1 MTLKKSR
8 SKPISSIMNKRFWK
22 VLGGLLASAVSITAI
37 AGLVV
42 LDRIPEEVL
51 IEHVSTI
58 QGPLHGNRAQ
68 ALLDVRQSASR
79 FLDTE
84 RPYYLGETQV
94 SGTPAQTGFSVD
106 WPAFETELHDALR
119 PQLFQKLKLLAFG
132 EKIEMPLVWDSATWE
147 IYKTAH
153 PVELPKQNPH
163 LALKG
168 SVLELQAGHAGT
180 ELETLSLQAQTN
192 LFWQDFQVT
201 EPIAVELLAVEPD
214 FSDADLSALLPQAET
229 LKDKKITLQK
239 PDLSASVDWAWNDH
253 FDLLIPENGA
263 LRLDPIAFPIAAQ
276 AVAVDWEKPAQ
287 SVTITTTETGY
298 QFEGS
303 ARRGETVDWTA
314 LRQSLEASIIAPVE
328 NLTVAITTR
337 EPEINVPQSLKDQ
350 GVTDLLSVGIS
361 SFYGSPTNR
370 IHNIHVGV
378 EKFNGLTIQP
388 GEEFSFTKNMGH
400 VDASGGWLPELV
412 IKGDETVPEYGGG
425 LCQVS
430 STMYRAALYS
440 GLPITMRRNHSY
452 AVSYYAQVTG
462 YGLDAT
468 IYDPWPD
475 LRFTNDT
482 AAPILIQSYVENRT
496 AYFVFYGKNDGRT
509 VTMEGPH
516 SYGQHSIA
524 EPVIVYTD
532 KLAPGVR
539 ELKEHPHV
547 GFKTDWYRTIH
558 YADGRVLERENIH
571 SDYEARPAKYFAGIA
586 TDAPPSL

>member
-1 MTLKKSR
+1 
-8 SKPISSIMNKRFWK
+8 MNKRFWR
-22 VLGGLLASAVSITAI
+22 VLGGLLVSAVSITAI

-51 IEHVSTI
+51 IEKVTI
-58 QGPLHGNRAQ
+58 AQGPLNGNRAQ
-68 ALLDVRQSASR
+68 ALLDVRQEASR

-84 RPYYLGETQV
+84 RTYYLGDAQF
-94 SGTPAQTGFSVD
+94 SGSPTQTGFSVD
-106 WPAFETELHDALR
+106 WPAFETELHNALR
-119 PQLFQKLKLLAFG
+119 PQLFQKLKLLTVG
-132 EKIEMPLVWDSATWE
+132 QQIEMPLVWDSTIWDA
-147 IYKTAH
+147 YKTTH
-153 PVELPKQNPH
+153 PVELPMQNPRI
-163 LALKG
+163 ALNG
-168 SVLELQAGHAGT
+168 AALEVQAGHAGT
-180 ELETLSLQAQTN
+180 ELDPLSLQAQTN

-201 EPIAVELLAVEPD
+201 EPIAVDMLAIEPE
-214 FSDADLSALLPQAET
+214 FSDAELAALLPQVET

-253 FDLLIPENGA
+253 FDLLIPEDGTLKLN
-263 LRLDPIAFPIAAQ
+263 PTAFPTAAQ
-276 AVAVDWEKPAQ
+276 GVAVDWEKPAE
-287 SVTITTTETGY
+287 SVTITETEAGY

-314 LRQSLEASIIAPVE
+314 LRQALEASIATPVE
-328 NLTVAITTR
+328 NLVVAITTS

-361 SFYGSPTNR
+361 SFYGSPSNR

-378 EKFNGLTIQP
+378 EKFSGLTIQP

-482 AAPILIQSYVENRT
+482 AAPILIQSYVEDRT

-509 VTMEGPH
+509 VTMEGPK
-516 SYGQHSIA
+516 SYGHHSIA

-558 YADGRVLERENIH
+558 YADGRVLDRENIH
-571 SDYEARPAKYFAGIA
+571 SDYEARPAKYFEGIA
-586 TDAPPSL
+586 TEAPPSL